1 MMRLLIVLSFFFA
14 ATCQADSKLNYST
27 VKGAG
32 DVPLTVVTSGSS
44 ERPAIIFI
52 HGIGQSHY
60 SFHKQLNS
68 ELADDF
74 YLVAFDLRGH
84 GSSGKPW
91 DTEAY
96 MHSETWAQDLEAV
109 ISATQARNPVI
120 VAWSYGTLVLLDY
133 IRQHDTSKIAGVVL
147 SGSLGALRPY
157 TLPSKDDPNTAEFLH
172 IRQLQLSPD
181 PRDQVAAIERMVG
194 WLTTKPAPQSEQ
206 NVFKAIATMFPV
218 YARSA
223 MYSRTLDNQDLLDTI
238 IKLPI
243 LLAMGADDNA
253 GMLKDAE
260 LISQTYPNV
269 CLSVYSG
276 AGHSVFY
283 EQPTRFN
290 TELRRFAAQAAD
302 FNSCLVS
309 GDK

>member
-1 MMRLLIVLSFFFA
+1 MIRLLILLSFFFGT
-14 ATCQADSKLNYST
+14 TCQAETKLNYST

-32 DVPLTVVTSGSS
+32 DVPLTVVTAGSS
-44 ERPAIIFI
+44 QRPAIIFI

-60 SFHKQLNS
+60 SFHKQLES
-68 ELADDF
+68 GLADDF

-84 GSSGKPW
+84 GASGKPW

-96 MHSETWAQDLEAV
+96 IHSETWAQDLEAV
-109 ISATQARNPVI
+109 ISATQARKPVI

-133 IRQHDTSKIAGVVL
+133 IRQHDTSKIAGVVF

-157 TLPSKDDPNTAEFLH
+157 TLPTEDDPNTAEFLH
-172 IRQLQLSPD
+172 IRQLQLSSD

-194 WLTTKPAPQSEQ
+194 WLTTTPAPQSEQ
-206 NVFKAIATMFPV
+206 NVFKAIAAMFPV
-218 YARSA
+218 YARRA
-223 MYSRTLDNQDLLDTI
+223 MYSRTLDNQDLLNTVT
-238 IKLPI
+238 KLPV

-253 GMLKDAE
+253 GMLKDAK
-260 LISQTYPNV
+260 LLSQTIPNV
-269 CLSVYSG
+269 CLSVYTG

-290 TELRRFAAQAAD
+290 TELRSFAAQALD
-302 FNSCLVS
+302 FNSCIVS
-309 GDK
+309 AD